1 MGQLNDH
8 VQPEGPGLLL
18 HRPVTQGDDHLVDIG
33 NDPGI
38 LMTVIVKLRLGSGT
52 QAQSGSNSGSVTQAQ

>member
-33 NDPGI
+33 DDPGI
-38 LMTVIVKLRLGSGT
+38 IMKIIVKASHHSWLLDAGVLAGAS
-52 QAQSGSNSGSVTQAQ
+52 